1 MTNTGKTNISTSLQF
16 NALVHVSV
24 YLVEQHVL
32 CLEMER
38 KSKPKNKTFLDYN
51 IEMEKQVTKL
61 VFFCEFKMQNKNYK
75 PPNMDINVTEGK
87 SRCSIN
93 HKIIP
98 PFIKH

>member
-1 MTNTGKTNISTSLQF
+1 MSM
-16 NALVHVSV
+16 
-24 YLVEQHVL
+24 YLCMVEQHVL

-38 KSKPKNKTFLDYN
+38 KSKSKNETFLDYN

-61 VFFCEFKMQNKNYK
+61 VLHFFFFCEFKMQNKNYK
-75 PPNMDINVTEGK
+75 PPNMDINATEGK
-87 SRCSIN
+87 NRCSIN